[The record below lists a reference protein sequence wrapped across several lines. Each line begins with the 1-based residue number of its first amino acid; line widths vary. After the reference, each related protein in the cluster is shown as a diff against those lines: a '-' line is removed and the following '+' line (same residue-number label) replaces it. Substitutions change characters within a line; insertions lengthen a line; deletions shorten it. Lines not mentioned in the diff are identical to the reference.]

1 MALNLLRRV
10 RKKVTDH
17 VVDFAQ
23 QTALG
28 GPKYSINHGT
38 IKGGKDVKTGKD
50 ILIKMSRF
58 DRLVGFVFTS
68 SVTNCF
74 DLYKGPDHVP
84 LSTQKS
90 PTEAPHPTFFRL
102 TYISLQHGFGLETR
116 KFA

>member
-28 GPKYSINHGT
+28 GPKYSINYGT

-74 DLYKGPDHVP
+74 DLYKGPDHVQVSAR
-84 LSTQKS
+84 STNQR
-90 PTEAPHPTFFRL
+90 P
-102 TYISLQHGFGLETR
+102 GFQLNYVSKTLMLPKHLHMIR
-116 KFA
+116 P